1 MAMRRRIMSYTVSGG
16 KDRMVLK
23 YHWWTNRVMTD
34 GFATFS
40 STTDLNTALRLFK
53 RLKVKYRQIDLRF
66 HNRRTKPRAWLWEK
80 MTVTNNRINR

>member
-34 GFATFS
+34 GLATFS

-53 RLKVKYRQIDLRF
+53 RLKVKYRQIDIRY
-66 HNRRTKPRAWLWEK
+66 HDRRRKSHAWLWKRMTAEK
-80 MTVTNNRINR
+80 NRINR